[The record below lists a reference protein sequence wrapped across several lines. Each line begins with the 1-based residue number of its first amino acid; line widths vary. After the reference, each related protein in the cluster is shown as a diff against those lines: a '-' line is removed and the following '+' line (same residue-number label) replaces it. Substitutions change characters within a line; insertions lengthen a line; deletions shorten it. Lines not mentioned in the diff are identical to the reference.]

1 MNCNCTSYPFPHRP
15 LGGRCQGDELWQH
28 TFNDGSACGE
38 CCYSREFSEIHP
50 YGETTA
56 TEYLREC
63 TVASC
68 SECHVVQTAASGQ
81 EVAA

>member
-15 LGGRCQGDELWQH
+15 LGGRCQGNELWQH

-38 CCYSREFSEIHP
+38 CCYSHEFSEIHP

-63 TVASC
+63 TVRGCA
-68 SECHVVQTAASGQ
+68 ECPVVQTAASGQ